1 MSKDPSR
8 ETQQGGTSTH
18 SLHLFSRLSTTVA
31 LPSIMAWRCS
41 GKSNK
46 ALIQNLK
53 KAGIVKSDSVLEAM
67 LKVQLVHT
75 SSLFVTLQ
83 LTLDAAV
90 PD

>member
-1 MSKDPSR
+1 
-8 ETQQGGTSTH
+8 
-18 SLHLFSRLSTTVA
+18 
-31 LPSIMAWRCS
+31 MAWRCS

-75 SSLFVTLQ
+75 SSVFVTLQ
-83 LTLDAAV
+83 LTHDAAV